1 MELKSPGL
9 VVIAQLSVTVTPA
22 AAVTATG
29 VTERPDVFTG
39 TQAVA
44 LVDHTVTSACAV
56 DE

>member
-29 VTERPDVFTG
+29 VTERPDVLTG

-44 LVDHTVTSACAV
+44 LVRAP
-56 DE
+56 